1 MFTIIKKI
9 QQKQDRV
16 DKEIINVKTI
26 IYNDNDNWKEY
37 KYLSPNSNYYFKI
50 SF

>member
-26 IYNDNDNWKEY
+26 ISNDNDNWKEY
-37 KYLSPNSNYYFKI
+37 KYSSPNSNYYFKI